1 MAQVRGIPGVNVIG
15 TEEQGLGWKY
25 MDILV
30 EKLSHFEA
38 GGEIFRAIDVLEQ
51 LIESEPDNLEY
62 RCRLGIHCTNV
73 GKVEQAEALL
83 RSCIDAGMDN
93 TSVTLNLGHALKAL
107 GRSDEAVKCYMAMA
121 DSEDDAQSSIGYWS
135 LANMKDFRFDDM
147 ILTRMR
153 ERAELSQ
160 VGSAFRGLMFFA
172 LAAAWEQKGRHENA
186 FMAMS
191 EANLIFAAQRPFR
204 ADLFGQMI
212 KAMLDEVQSPSRLAA
227 IAGPTPIFVVG
238 MPRSGTTLVEQILA
252 SHSSIEATDELPFL
266 NRIGLELEQEGSY
279 AKVLAKLDGDRQASL
294 ARQYLEKSE
303 PYRNLNRPYFID
315 KHPTNFLH
323 VGLIKALFPQAKIIN
338 VVRDPLDNAIGL
350 YKMYFSEGAEYSF
363 SMDGIIY
370 HWQGYVTLMRH
381 WEQLY
386 PGEIYHLSYED
397 LATNPEQK
405 ITAILEYCGLPV
417 EEACFRFYES
427 DRPVLTPSAGQVR
440 SPISTKSIGSG
451 QNYEKYIKTS
461 IPALAEIKKKSREV
475 FGL

>member
-1 MAQVRGIPGVNVIG
+1 MKN
-15 TEEQGLGWKY
+15 
-25 MDILV
+25 LV
-30 EKLSHFEA
+30 EKLSQLEA

-51 LIESEPDNLEY
+51 LVEDEPDNLEY

-73 GKVEQAEALL
+73 GRVERAEVLL

-93 TSVTLNLGHALKAL
+93 TGVTLNLGHALKAL
-107 GRSDEAVKCYMAMA
+107 GRSEEAVECYKAMA
-121 DSEDDAQSSIGYWS
+121 NSEDDAKSSVGYWS
-135 LANMKDFRFDDM
+135 LANMRDFHFDDL
-147 ILTRMR
+147 ILTSMR
-153 ERAELSQ
+153 ERAELSE
-160 VGSAFRGLMFFA
+160 VGSAFRGLIFFA

-191 EANLIFAAQRPFR
+191 EANLIFSAQRPFR
-204 ADLFGQMI
+204 GDLFGQMI
-212 KAMLDEVQSPSRLAA
+212 KSMLDEVQSASRLPA
-227 IAGPTPIFVVG
+227 IAGPTPIFIVG

-252 SHSSIEATDELPFL
+252 SHTSVEATDELPFL
-266 NRIGLELEQEGSY
+266 NRIGLELERNGGY
-279 AKVLAKLDGDRQASL
+279 AKALGNLDGEQQASL
-294 ARQYLEKSE
+294 AKQYLDKSKS
-303 PYRNLNRPYFID
+303 YRKLDRPYFID

-323 VGLIKALFPQAKIIN
+323 IGLIKALFPKAKIIN

-350 YKMYFSEGAEYSF
+350 YKMYFSEGADYSF
-363 SMDGIIY
+363 SMHGIIY

-397 LATNPEQK
+397 LATNPDEK
-405 ITAILEYCGLPV
+405 ITNILEYCGLPV
-417 EEACFRFYES
+417 EEGCFRFYES

-440 SPISTKSIGSG
+440 SPISTKSVGSG

-461 IPALAEIKKKSREV
+461 IPALAEIKRKSREV